1 MSESM
6 FTWATVTAINPL
18 RIRLDGDASALPFTP
33 DSLTDPLLLAVSDRV
48 RCEISN
54 NRPLILGTSGGPD
67 RIVEVPAGIIAPAAL
82 AVAPS
87 GWLLCDGSAVSRTT
101 YADLFDALNPVVGT
115 ATVTLASP
123 GVFTRTA
130 HGLFTGQQVY
140 LTTTGALPTG
150 LAQNTNYWAIR
161 VTADTFRLATSL
173 ANALAGTAINTS
185 GSQSGTHTVRR
196 TFGVGNG
203 SSTFNVP
210 DLKGRTVVGVDTGQ
224 TEFDALGETGGA
236 KTHTLSAAEMPVHS
250 HGTANGSGS
259 FLRTGTSSQ
268 GNANWVGTGASF
280 GYDLTTGNAGSGSAH
295 NNLQPYAALNFII
308 KT

>member
-1 MSESM
+1 MSEST
-6 FTWATVTAINPL
+6 FTWATVTGVSPL
-18 RIRLDGDASALPFTP
+18 RIRLDGDSSALPFTP
-33 DSLTDPLLLAVSDRV
+33 DSLTDPLLLAVDDRV
-48 RCEISN
+48 RVEIAN

-67 RIVEVPAGIIAPAAL
+67 RIVEVPAGVIAPAAL
-82 AVAPS
+82 AAAPT

-101 YADLFDALNPVVGT
+101 YADLFAALNPTVGT
-115 ATVTLASP
+115 FTVTIASP
-123 GVFTRTA
+123 AVVTRSS

-150 LAQNTNYWAIR
+150 LAANTNYWVIR
-161 VTADTFRLATSL
+161 VDANTFRLATSL

-210 DLKGRTVVGVDTGQ
+210 DLKGRTVVGVDSGQ

-236 KTHTLSAAEMPVHS
+236 KTHTLQGSEMPS
-250 HGTANGSGS
+250 HQHAVLGGSGA
-259 FLRTGTSSQ
+259 FLRTGS
-268 GNANWVGTGASF
+268 GPNMANWVGTGSAFS
-280 GYDLTTGNAGSGSAH
+280 YDTLTNATGGGGAH
-295 NNLQPYAALNFII
+295 NNLQPYAALSYII